1 MAQDLP
7 PLSLEQLE
15 KAAECLAP
23 IERRV
28 LVLSARERLSSRAI
42 AKCLGIT
49 PTKAERILARAI
61 HKLTRAID
69 RQEREERR
77 PQKQRSWWRL
87 W

>member
-7 PLSLEQLE
+7 PLSLVQLE

-42 AKCLGIT
+42 AERLGIT
-49 PTKAERILARAI
+49 PTKAERVLARAI
-61 HKLTRAID
+61 CKLTRAID

-77 PQKQRSWWRL
+77 RREPRPWWRL